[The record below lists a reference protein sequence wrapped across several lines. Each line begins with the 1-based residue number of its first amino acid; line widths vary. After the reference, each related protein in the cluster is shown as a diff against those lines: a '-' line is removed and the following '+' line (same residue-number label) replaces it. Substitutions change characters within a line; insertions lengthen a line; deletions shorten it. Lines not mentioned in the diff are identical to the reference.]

1 MVIQL
6 VRPIL
11 AIELIS
17 LRIKIFWI
25 RLKVTK
31 QWRQSIP
38 MIKMMRIQHKI
49 ETLLFQKVLV
59 P

>member
-38 MIKMMRIQHKI
+38 MIKMMRIQNKI
-49 ETLLFQKVLV
+49 ETLLFQKVLI

>member
-25 RLKVTK
+25 RLNVTK

-38 MIKMMRIQHKI
+38 IIKMMRIQNKI

>member
-1 MVIQL
+1 MVIRL

-38 MIKMMRIQHKI
+38 MIKMMRIQNKI